1 MTIDKAIEVLQD
13 LLTYIE
19 PDDPPEYHKAFD
31 LSIEALKEIK
41 RTREGNPALDGELL
55 PTETEE

>member
-13 LLTYIE
+13 ILTYFE
-19 PDDPPEYHKAFD
+19 PDDPPKYHIAIV
-31 LSIEALKEIK
+31 LGIEALKEIK
-41 RTREGNPALDGELL
+41 KTREGDPALDDELL